1 MKRKKKI
8 EENRNRGRGKV
19 QEEKVGTWKK
29 WEDRNYGT
37 EHEGNI
43 GHQRETSALVTP
55 KLTVNTKTAEEKFDK
70 NSE

>member
-29 WEDRNYGT
+29 LEENRNYLLD
-37 EHEGNI
+37 
-43 GHQRETSALVTP
+43 RARR
-55 KLTVNTKTAEEKFDK
+55 
-70 NSE
+70 